1 MKHLCYR
8 ALVVAMLALTAGSL
22 SNTLTDLELSMG
34 LDWLFHIRG
43 PQKPPSDV
51 VIVAMDETSENRLGV
66 GQDLT
71 RWRRFHADLIR
82 QLHKQ
87 EASLIVFDLQFI
99 RPHPADDQ
107 ALAAAMRAAGNIL
120 LVECVQKF
128 RHGDQDFYGREEC
141 SDTNSLPAISREGD
155 SNTELPEQLVAMR
168 KVPPTPTIADAV
180 LDRAPFFLIN
190 DATSTSVR
198 EVWTFFDALAETPS
212 MPVLTWYYHQAQAR
226 KLPVTPRLISSW
238 LTEQRR
244 NCQNNTNEPPV
255 DSSQKR
261 LLDKAICQG
270 DSRYLNYYGPP
281 RTLRMESYADVYE
294 GKVKDLQG
302 KVIFVGRANRQF
314 SPGKSDF
321 FPTPY
326 SDSRTG
332 KMAGVEIMTT
342 QFANLLEDSFIEIPA
357 PGWIISSVFGLLV
370 ALLLFSFAGWPGIVL
385 SLVFASAYA
394 GSAVWLFG
402 QRHWWLPIAG
412 PLLIQLP
419 LSWLLSLAWSRYDL
433 MCERGR
439 ILEFVSRVFPQWVGM
454 LPAAPGQWTESTNAG
469 IAKSEKDVS
478 GLCLATDIE
487 GYTAIAAQH
496 SPREM
501 WELLNTYYQVL
512 GHPVVSHDGVIADV
526 TGDAM
531 MAVWFD
537 APATQQRRAACLA
550 ALEMATAVA
559 SFNLSSSQEPL
570 ATRIG
575 LHEGDLTLGSLDAG
589 SSSHYR
595 AIGDT
600 VNIASRIQGVN
611 KYLGTRILASQS
623 IAADLEGIVTRP
635 VGTFRVVGRA
645 EPLNLVEVVGVKISG
660 DNSQNQMHALFADG
674 LAAFQEG
681 RWPEATRLF
690 QTALAVDSNDGPS
703 RFYLQKA
710 LHYSEMPP
718 LAWDGIVVLDGK

>member
-1 MKHLCYR
+1 MARPFRIVAITVLGFLLST
-8 ALVVAMLALTAGSL
+8 LVDLAF
-22 SNTLTDLELSMG
+22 NTESELG
-34 LDWLFHIRG
+34 LHTLFQIRG
-43 PQKPPSDV
+43 PQKTPDQV
-51 VIVAMDETSENRLGV
+51 VIVAMDEASETHLGV

-71 RWRRFHADLIR
+71 RWREFHAKLLD
-82 QLHKQ
+82 QLHHHG
-87 EASLIVFDLQFI
+87 ASLIVFDLQFI
-99 RPHPADDQ
+99 AANPSVDPL
-107 ALAAAMRAAGNIL
+107 LANAMRAAGKVLIN
-120 LVECVQKF
+120 ECVQKF
-128 RHGDQDFYGREEC
+128 RRGVEDFYGREEC
-141 SDTNSLPAISREGD
+141 SDRNKIPAISREGEPATTL
-155 SNTELPEQLVAMR
+155 SEQLVVMR
-168 KVPPTPTIADAV
+168 KLSPTPVIAQAA
-180 LDRAPFFLIN
+180 LDSAPFYLIN
-190 DATSTSVR
+190 DSENASIR
-198 EVWTFFDALAETPS
+198 ESWTFYDALAEAPS
-212 MPVLTWYYHQAQAR
+212 LPVLAWFYYQQA
-226 KLPVTPRLISSW
+226 SSANPEEQPLSAW
-238 LTEQRR
+238 LTAQRR
-244 NCQNNTNEPPV
+244 ACANSPNL
-255 DSSQKR
+255 DHRAK
-261 LLDKAICQG
+261 LLICAG

-281 RTLRMESYADVYE
+281 RSLRMESYADVYD
-294 GKVKDLQG
+294 GKVTDLQG

-332 KMAGVEIMTT
+332 KMAGVEIMAT

-357 PGWIISSVFGLLV
+357 PVWLISSLFGLLI
-370 ALLLFSFAGWPGIVL
+370 ALLLVGFAGWPGIVL
-385 SLVFASAYA
+385 SLVFASAYS

-402 QRHWWLPIAG
+402 LRHWWLPVAG

-433 MCERGR
+433 MRERGR
-439 ILEFVSRVFPQWVGM
+439 ILEFVSRVFPQWVGV
-454 LPAAPGQWTESTNAG
+454 LPAAPGQWTEAG
-469 IAKSEKDVS
+469 IAGTEKDVS

-487 GYTAIAAQH
+487 GYTTIAAQH

-537 APATQQRRAACLA
+537 APVSNQRRAACLA
-550 ALEMATAVA
+550 ALEMAAAVE
-559 SFNLSSSQEPL
+559 SFNLSSSLAPL

-575 LHEGDLTLGSLDAG
+575 LHEGELTLGSLDAG

-611 KYLGTRILASQS
+611 KYLGTRILASHS
-623 IAADLEGIVTRP
+623 IAADLDDIVTRP
-635 VGTFRVVGRA
+635 VGTFRVVGRT
-645 EPLNLVEVVGVKISG
+645 EPVTLMEIVGLKHGSDAQPNEVHCI
-660 DNSQNQMHALFADG
+660 FANG
-674 LAAFQEG
+674 LAAFQQG
-681 RWPEATRLF
+681 LWPEAVRLF
-690 QTALAVDSNDGPS
+690 QAALACDANDGPS

-718 LAWDGIVVLDGK
+718 LAWNGIVVLDSK

>member
-1 MKHLCYR
+1 
-8 ALVVAMLALTAGSL
+8 MLALTAGSL

-34 LDWLFHIRG
+34 LDWLFDIRG

-180 LDRAPFFLIN
+180 MDHAPFFLIN

-212 MPVLTWYYHQAQAR
+212 MPVLTWYYHQVQAR
-226 KLPVTPRLISSW
+226 KLPVTPRPISSW

-261 LLDKAICQG
+261 LLGKAICQG

-281 RTLRMESYADVYE
+281 RTFRMESYADVYE
-294 GKVKDLQG
+294 GKVEDLKG

-326 SDSRTG
+326 SDSHTG
-332 KMAGVEIMTT
+332 KMAGVEIMAT

-394 GSAVWLFG
+394 SSAVWLFG

-454 LPAAPGQWTESTNAG
+454 LPAAPGQWTESANAG

-487 GYTAIAAQH
+487 DYTAIAAQH

-501 WELLNTYYQVL
+501 WTLLNTYYQVL

-550 ALEMATAVA
+550 ALEMAAAVA

-611 KYLGTRILASQS
+611 KYLGTRILAAQS
-623 IAADLEGIVTRP
+623 IAADLESIVTRP

-645 EPLNLVEVVGVKISG
+645 EPLNLVEVVGKISG
-660 DNSQNQMHALFADG
+660 DPPSNKMHALFADG

-690 QTALAVDSNDGPS
+690 QAALALDANDGPS

-718 LAWDGIVVLDGK
+718 LAWDGIVVLDSK

>member
-1 MKHLCYR
+1 MARPLR
-8 ALVVAMLALTAGSL
+8 IAVITVLGLMLSTLVDLAFDMESRL
-22 SNTLTDLELSMG
+22 G
-34 LDWLFHIRG
+34 LDTLFKIRG
-43 PQKPPSDV
+43 PQTTPDQV
-51 VIVAMDETSENRLGV
+51 VIVAMDEASETRLGV

-71 RWRRFHADLIR
+71 RWREFHAKLVDQLNR
-82 QLHKQ
+82 QG
-87 EASLIVFDLQFI
+87 AILIVFDLQFI
-99 RPHPADDQ
+99 AANPSVDPMFAD
-107 ALAAAMRAAGNIL
+107 AMRAAGKVLIN
-120 LVECVQKF
+120 ECVQKF
-128 RHGDQDFYGREEC
+128 RRGVEDFYGREEC
-141 SDTNSLPAISREGD
+141 SDRNKIPAISREGEPATTL
-155 SNTELPEQLVAMR
+155 SEQLVVMR
-168 KVPPTPTIADAV
+168 KLSPTPVIAQAA
-180 LDRAPFFLIN
+180 LDSAPFYLIN
-190 DATSTSVR
+190 NSENASIR
-198 EVWTFFDALAETPS
+198 ESWTFYDALAEAPS
-212 MPVLTWYYHQAQAR
+212 LPVLAWFYYQQA
-226 KLPVTPRLISSW
+226 SSDYPDEQPLSAW
-238 LTEQRR
+238 LTAQRR
-244 NCQNNTNEPPV
+244 ACANPTPDLAKLNTHTK
-255 DSSQKR
+255 Q
-261 LLDKAICQG
+261 LICQG

-294 GKVKDLQG
+294 GKVEDLQG

-332 KMAGVEIMTT
+332 KMAGVEIMAT

-357 PGWIISSVFGLLV
+357 PGWLISSLFGLLI
-370 ALLLFSFAGWPGIVL
+370 ALLLVGFAGWPGIVL
-385 SLVFASAYA
+385 SLVLASAYA

-402 QRHWWLPIAG
+402 QRHWWLPVAG

-419 LSWLLSLAWSRYDL
+419 ASWLLSLAWSRYDL
-433 MCERGR
+433 MRERGR

-454 LPAAPGQWTESTNAG
+454 LPAAPGQWTEAG
-469 IAKSEKDVS
+469 IAGTEKDVS

-537 APATQQRRAACLA
+537 APASKQRHAACFA
-550 ALEMATAVA
+550 ALEMATAVE
-559 SFNLSSSQEPL
+559 SFNLSSSLAPL

-575 LHEGDLTLGSLDAG
+575 LYEGELTLGSLDAG
-589 SSSHYR
+589 TSSHYR

-600 VNIASRIQGVN
+600 VNTASRIQGVN
-611 KYLGTRILASQS
+611 KYLGTRILASHS
-623 IAADLEGIVTRP
+623 IAADLDGIVSRP
-635 VGTFRVVGRA
+635 VGSFRVVGRA

-660 DNSQNQMHALFADG
+660 DPPPNEVHRIFADG
-674 LAAFQEG
+674 LAAFKEG
-681 RWPEATRLF
+681 VWPEAVRLF
-690 QTALAVDSNDGPS
+690 QAALALDANDGPS

-718 LAWDGIVVLDGK
+718 LAWNGIVVLDSK

>member
-1 MKHLCYR
+1 MGYFR
-8 ALVVAMLALTAGSL
+8 RIAVITISGFLV
-22 SNTLTDLELSMG
+22 SNISAKLFNFEISQG
-34 LDWLFHIRG
+34 LDLLFQIRG
-43 PQKPPSDV
+43 PQIPPDDV
-51 VIVAMDETSENRLGV
+51 VIVAMDETSESALGV

-82 QLHKQ
+82 QLQKQ
-87 EASLIVFDLQFI
+87 AVSFIVFDLQFI
-99 RPHPADDQ
+99 RPQSSEDQ
-107 ALAAAMRAAGNIL
+107 ELAATMRAADNVL
-120 LVECVQKF
+120 VVECVQKF
-128 RHGDQDFYGREEC
+128 RHGAEDFYGREEC
-141 SDTNSLPAISREGD
+141 SDSNSRPAISREGD
-155 SNTELPEQLVAMR
+155 TNIQLPEQLVGMR
-168 KVPPTPTIADAV
+168 KVSPTSTIAGAV
-180 LDRAPFFLIN
+180 LDSAPFYLIN
-190 DATSTSVR
+190 DASNSSVR
-198 EVWTFFDALAETPS
+198 EVWTFSDGLAESPS
-212 MPVLTWYYHQAQAR
+212 LPTLVWFYYLQHSGAIPDQGQPLSA
-226 KLPVTPRLISSW
+226 W
-238 LTEQRR
+238 LTQQRR
-244 NCQNNTNEPPV
+244 ACKV
-255 DSSQKR
+255 DGSVTSSQTSPELRINK
-261 LLDKAICQG
+261 LFCQG

-294 GKVKDLQG
+294 GKVEDLQG

-326 SDSRTG
+326 SDSHTG
-332 KMAGVEIMTT
+332 KMAGVEIMAT

-394 GSAVWLFG
+394 GSAVWLFA
-402 QRHWWLPIAG
+402 RHHWWLPVAG

-454 LPAAPGQWTESTNAG
+454 LPAAPGQWTESANAG

-487 GYTAIAAQH
+487 DYTAIAAQH

-501 WELLNTYYQVL
+501 WTLLNTYYQVL

-537 APATQQRRAACLA
+537 APATQQRRSACLA

-635 VGTFRVVGRA
+635 VGTFRVIGRA

-660 DNSQNQMHALFADG
+660 DNPHNQMHALFADG

-690 QTALAVDSNDGPS
+690 QAALALDADDGPS

>member
-1 MKHLCYR
+1 MPRSLR
-8 ALVVAMLALTAGSL
+8 IAVITVLGFLLSTLVDLAFDTES
-22 SNTLTDLELSMG
+22 TLG
-34 LDWLFHIRG
+34 LDTLFKIRG
-43 PQKPPSDV
+43 PQATPEQM
-51 VIVAMDETSENRLGV
+51 VIVAMDEASETHFGV

-71 RWRRFHADLIR
+71 RWREFHAKLLDQLNR
-82 QLHKQ
+82 QG
-87 EASLIVFDLQFI
+87 ASLIVFDLQFI
-99 RPHPADDQ
+99 APNHRVDPILAD
-107 ALAAAMRAAGNIL
+107 AMRAAGKVLIN
-120 LVECVQKF
+120 ECVQKF
-128 RHGDQDFYGREEC
+128 RRGVEDFYGREEC
-141 SDTNSLPAISREGD
+141 SDRNKMPAISREGEPATTL
-155 SNTELPEQLVAMR
+155 SERLVVMR
-168 KVPPTPTIADAV
+168 KLSPTPAIAQAA
-180 LDRAPFFLIN
+180 LDSSPFYLIN
-190 DATSTSVR
+190 DSEDDPIR
-198 EVWTFFDALAETPS
+198 ESWTFYDALAEAPS
-212 MPVLTWYYHQAQAR
+212 LPVLAWFYYQQA
-226 KLPVTPRLISSW
+226 SSDYPNEQPLSAW
-238 LTEQRR
+238 LTAQRR
-244 NCQNNTNEPPV
+244 ACANSPN
-255 DSSQKR
+255 
-261 LLDKAICQG
+261 LDQRAKQLICAG

-294 GKVKDLQG
+294 GKVEDLQG

-332 KMAGVEIMTT
+332 KMAGVEIMAT
-342 QFANLLEDSFIEIPA
+342 QFANLLEDRFIEIPA
-357 PGWIISSVFGLLV
+357 PGWLISSLFGLLI
-370 ALLLFSFAGWPGIVL
+370 ALLLVGFAGWPGIVL

-394 GSAVWLFG
+394 GSSVWLFG
-402 QRHWWLPIAG
+402 QRYWWVPVAG

-433 MCERGR
+433 MRERGR

-454 LPAAPGQWTESTNAG
+454 LPAAPGQWTESANAG

-487 GYTAIAAQH
+487 DYTAIAAQH

-501 WELLNTYYQVL
+501 WTLLNTYYQVL

-537 APATQQRRAACLA
+537 APATQQRRSACLA

-611 KYLGTRILASQS
+611 KYLGTRILAAQS
-623 IAADLEGIVTRP
+623 IATDLEGIVTRP

-645 EPLNLVEVVGVKISG
+645 EPLNLVEVVGKISG
-660 DNSQNQMHALFADG
+660 DPPSNKMHALFADG

-690 QTALAVDSNDGPS
+690 QAALVVDANDGPS